1 MCLREYSEEEIKE
14 MFKEDGIEQGIYS
27 TRLSD
32 IRKLMEK
39 QGISSSEAMDI
50 FDIPEDD
57 REKYNSLLDL

>member
-39 QGISSSEAMDI
+39 RGLSSSEAMDV
-50 FDIPEDD
+50 FDIPEAE
-57 REKYNSLLDL
+57 REKYYSLLT